1 MEDVIVIGA
10 GVVGCSIARSLS
22 RYDLKVRVLEA
33 GSDVAEGA
41 TKANSSIVHAGFDA
55 KPGTNKAKF
64 NLLGNKM
71 FARVCAELKVP
82 FVQNGSLVL
91 AFSEEDKV
99 ELQKLLE
106 RGRSNGVEG
115 LEILDQAALRAR
127 EPNVSEEAVAAL
139 WAPTGGI
146 CCPYD
151 LTFRTAENAAANGV
165 EFTFDARVCS
175 VEKINHEQT
184 RTGTNSFWRI
194 ACENGRTFE
203 AKAVVN
209 AAGVHSDELNN
220 LVNPVKYNIQ
230 PRRGEYYM
238 LDRSEGNA
246 FKATIF
252 QVPGP
257 MGKGILV
264 SPTVDGT
271 VIVGPSSEDIADKED
286 KATTAEIMAK
296 VTRLA
301 KRSFP
306 ALPVRAAIKNFSGIR
321 AHETTVSDFVLGE
334 PEGVPGFFNALGV
347 ESPGLTSAPAIGEF
361 LAEQV
366 AARLGAAKKPA
377 ESISDDVSYWPKTR
391 EMTPEALAEQV
402 KKDPT
407 YGRIICRCETV
418 TEGEIRAAIRARV
431 GARTLDGIKRR
442 TRSGMGRC
450 QGGFCTPRL
459 LEILSQELG
468 LPMEAFLESRAK
480 APEGSV
486 KGKVEVKVKVKEE
499 GKETGSGTGNS
510 PAVDVLVIGAGP
522 AGLAAAIAAREAG
535 CENVLILE
543 RDDAPG
549 GILQQCIHNGFGL
562 HRFKEELTGPE
573 YAHRFIDKVNELKI
587 PIECRT
593 MVLDVSADHAVT
605 TISPVHGMRVF
616 KAKSIVLAMGCRER
630 PRGALLI
637 PGTRPAGVFTAGTA
651 QRLVNMEGIM
661 PGKRVVILGSGDI
674 GLIMARRMTF
684 QGAKVLACVELMPYS
699 SGLKRNI
706 VQCLD
711 DYGIPLLLSHTV
723 VDIQGRDHLTGVTV
737 AQVDDKRQPIPGT
750 EQHFDC
756 DTLLLSVG
764 LLPENELS
772 KTAGVALSPV
782 TGGAVVDDSMQTS
795 VPGVFACGNV
805 LHVHDLVDYVSAEAE
820 IAGRS
825 AAAYAADA
833 QERVPPA
840 GGAQLVATAYVQ
852 VKDGFGVRGTV
863 PQRINPEGDGKVAVS
878 FRPAGVY
885 KDAAWV
891 VRAGDEVLCRRK
903 SRILTPGESQRV
915 EIDRA
920 LFKGKDEVIVEV
932 VK

>member
-22 RYDLKVRVLEA
+22 RYNLGVRVLEA

-41 TKANSSIVHAGFDA
+41 TKANSAVVHAGFDA

-71 FARVCAELKVP
+71 FAQVCAELKVP
-82 FVQNGSLVL
+82 FKPNGSLVL
-91 AFSEEDKV
+91 AFSEEDKA

-106 RGRSNGVEG
+106 RGRTNGVEG
-115 LEILDQAALRAR
+115 LEILDQATLRAR

-165 EFTFDARVCS
+165 SFTFDARVAKI
-175 VEKINHEQT
+175 EKGADGWKLT
-184 RTGTNSFWRI
+184 TDD
-194 ACENGRTFE
+194 GRTFE

-220 LVNPVKYNIQ
+220 QVNPVKYNIQ

-377 ESISDDVSYWPKTR
+377 AAISADVSYWPKTR
-391 EMTPEALAEQV
+391 EMTPEELAEQV

-468 LPMEAFLESRAK
+468 LPMESFLESRAK
-480 APEGSV
+480 APEGSG
-486 KGKVEVKVKVKEE
+486 KGKVEVKVKVKVKEE
-499 GKETGSGTGNS
+499 GRETGSGIGDS
-510 PAVDVLVIGAGP
+510 PTVDVLVIGAGP

-651 QRLVNMEGIM
+651 QRLVNMEGVM

-737 AQVDDKRQPIPGT
+737 AQVDEKRQPIPGT
-750 EQHFDC
+750 ERHFDC

-772 KTAGVALSPV
+772 KTAGVVLSPV
-782 TGGAVVDDSMQTS
+782 TGGAEVDDSMQTS

-820 IAGRS
+820 IAGR
-825 AAAYAADA
+825 AAAAHAAGQVGVA
-833 QERVPPA
+833 GVPP
-840 GGAQLVATAYVQ
+840 AYVQ